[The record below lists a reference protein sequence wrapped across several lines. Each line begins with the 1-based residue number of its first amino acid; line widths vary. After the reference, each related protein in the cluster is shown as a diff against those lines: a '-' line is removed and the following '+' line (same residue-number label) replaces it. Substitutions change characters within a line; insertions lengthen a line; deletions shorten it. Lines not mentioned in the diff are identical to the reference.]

1 MKTIGYNKY
10 FESKNP
16 ISEIIRFGKKVDY
29 SSKVSNEQL
38 MEEHLKQI
46 RDKMNYK

>member
-1 MKTIGYNKY
+1 MRTIGYNKY
-10 FESKNP
+10 FEGKDQYT
-16 ISEIIRFGKKVDY
+16 EMIRFGKKVDY
-29 SSKVSNEQL
+29 STKLSNEQL